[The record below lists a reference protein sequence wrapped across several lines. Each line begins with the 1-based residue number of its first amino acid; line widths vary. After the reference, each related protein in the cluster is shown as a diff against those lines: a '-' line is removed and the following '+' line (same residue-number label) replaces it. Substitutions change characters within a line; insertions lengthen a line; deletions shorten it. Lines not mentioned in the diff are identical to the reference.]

1 MIERP
6 LVSFILISYKHER
19 FIRDCMKSLVAQTYS
34 NMEILYLDDASQ
46 DGTFQKASEYKEILA
61 EKYQN
66 VVFIENSRNCGLVHN
81 LNRLVQLSQGKY
93 VKFLAADDFMLD
105 DGIEKM
111 VCFLENH
118 PECDM
123 VYTNGITGEEQTHY
137 PIENIQTY
145 IPIYREIPPSGNSLL
160 DLLYENDFISAP
172 GVMIRHTVYDK
183 LGLYDE
189 NIGVEDWDYFL
200 RIAKNGNIGYLAEP
214 TVMYRVLPSSLS
226 HSSLPNRR
234 MNMKKS
240 ELMILE
246 KYKDNATN
254 ASSRMGHAFNEALSD
269 AFHIDNKEY
278 LSYLYLYAR
287 RNNIRITLHN
297 WFKRVL
303 YNTGIIK
310 VFEKWSNGNGGINGN
325 E

>member
-1 MIERP
+1 ME
-6 LVSFILISYKHER
+6 
-19 FIRDCMKSLVAQTYS
+19 SLVAQTYS
-34 NMEILYLDDASQ
+34 NIEILYLDDASQ

-66 VVFIENSRNCGLVHN
+66 VVFIENIQNCGLVQN

-111 VCFLENH
+111 VRFLENH

-123 VYTNGITGEEQTHY
+123 VYTNGITGGKQTHY
-137 PIENIQTY
+137 PIGNIQTY
-145 IPIYREIPPSGNSLL
+145 TPMYRETPPSGNSLF
-160 DLLYENDFISAP
+160 DLLYANDFISAP
-172 GVMIRHTVYDK
+172 GVMVRHAVYDK

-200 RIAKNGNIGYLAEP
+200 RIAKNGNIGYLDAP

-240 ELMILE
+240 ELLILE
-246 KYKDNATN
+246 KYKNDATN
-254 ASSRMGHAFNEALSD
+254 AASRMGHAFNEALSD

-278 LSYLYLYAR
+278 LSDLYLYAA
-287 RNNIRITLHN
+287 RNNIKTTLRN
-297 WFKRVL
+297 QVKRVL
-303 YNTGIIK
+303 YHIGIIK
-310 VFEKWSNGNGGINGN
+310 LLSSNDEGYI
-325 E
+325 